1 MLKLFIGLI
10 LLLLALGTIKAEE
23 RPTVDVAIIFAT
35 DVSGSI
41 NEDRFKLQV
50 EGLAQAIEDPD
61 IIAAMTRGYNKQVA
75 LAYVQWSDLL
85 EQKTTGWFIIRSAE
99 DAKKF
104 ANMIRSEPRAFS
116 GGTNIEGAMRFSE
129 YMFSIAQFEPERKV
143 IDISGDGKGGNVENM
158 LLIRERLRRQGFQI
172 NGLAI
177 LNDEPDILE
186 WYNNHVRTGPGSFTI
201 LARDFGDFA
210 PAIRRKIITEL
221 VQNND

>member
-1 MLKLFIGLI
+1 MLKILVMLI
-10 LLLLALGTIKAEE
+10 LILSGFNAHANNK
-23 RPTVDVAIIFAT
+23 PVVDVAIIFAT

-41 NEDRFKLQV
+41 NEDRFRLQV

-61 IIAAMTRGYNKQVA
+61 IINAMLRGYNKQVA

-85 EQKTTGWFIIRSAE
+85 EQKTTGWFIIKSQE
-99 DAKKF
+99 DAKNF
-104 ANMIRSEPRAFS
+104 ANMIRNTPRAFS
-116 GGTNIEGAMRFSE
+116 AGTNIEGAMRYSE
-129 YMFSIAQFEPERKV
+129 FMFSIAEFEPERKI

-177 LNDEPDILE
+177 LNDEPDILQ
-186 WYNNHVRTGPGSFTI
+186 WYNDHVRTGPGSFTI
-201 LARDFGDFA
+201 LAKDFGDFA

-221 VQNND
+221 AGIKQ